1 MGLVT
6 CFHWPNILMCAQ
18 WSLVEVEAWQCPS
31 KQKKRWHEA
40 DRFPYMFDS
49 KSNVLSSSLVQQPTQ
64 KMQYCWMTA
73 CQETGMGMIFR
84 WHQTCKLMLFKTKSS
99 VIGLF
104 DQFLDSLRT
113 AIIYQNWF
121 FDFWEPLYIYQNWF
135 FETWILLGSLI
146 HPATAE
152 LSITPLLWPFT
163 LYPTHIRKQL
173 YGAQNTLWHPFHF
186 AKHPCLGFHVWLA
199 SH

>member
-6 CFHWPNILMCAQ
+6 CFHWPKILMCAQ
-18 WSLVEVEAWQCPS
+18 WSLVEVEAWQCQW

-40 DRFPYMFDS
+40 DRFPYMFDG
-49 KSNVLSSSLVQQPTQ
+49 KSNVLSSSLVQQPTL
-64 KMQYCWMTA
+64 KMRYCWMTA
-73 CQETGMGMIFR
+73 CQQTGMGMISW

-113 AIIYQNWF
+113 VV
-121 FDFWEPLYIYQNWF
+121 IYQNWF

-146 HPATAE
+146 HPARAE

-163 LYPTHIRKQL
+163 LHPNPHKKAIVWCTKYSVAAIPFCKTPMSGFPCMAGSPTSIVDSVI
-173 YGAQNTLWHPFHF
+173 PF
-186 AKHPCLGFHVWLA
+186 V
-199 SH
+199 